1 MPSDPAEIL
10 SGVLLADSL
19 ILGLVI
25 GFFWAGVFVGRSLGY
40 PVGYGL
46 EALGLT
52 RPGSGYLAA
61 VWLGFLAGAGALIS
75 TIPLNLLSFF
85 VLERLGIST
94 ESTVQAPLMSGLQ
107 EWVGGN
113 PQTAIPATVFVI
125 VLFAPAV
132 EEIIFRGAIFGGL
145 RRLFAFLFGKLRE
158 GDKGKTGETGSF
170 VLAALASSV
179 AFAFLH
185 FEPVLLPALLVLA
198 AALCVLYRRT
208 GSLLPCF
215 VAHATFN
222 SFAVLILIL
231 MGLGALPPQV

>member
-1 MPSDPAEIL
+1 VPSDPAEIL

-25 GFFWAGVFVGRSLGY
+25 GFFWVGVFVGRSLGY

-61 VWLGFLAGAGALIS
+61 VWLGILAGAGALIS

-107 EWVGGN
+107 EWVGEN

-125 VLFAPAV
+125 VLFAPAA

-145 RRLFAFLFGKLRE
+145 RRLSAFLFGKLRE

-179 AFAFLH
+179 AFALLH

-208 GSLLPCF
+208 GSLLSCF

-231 MGLGALPPQV
+231 MGLGALPSQV

>member
-25 GFFWAGVFVGRSLGY
+25 GFFWAGVFVARRLGY
-40 PVGYGL
+40 PVSYGL

-61 VWLGFLAGAGALIS
+61 VRLGFLVGAGALIS

-85 VLERLGIST
+85 VLERLGFST
-94 ESTVQAPLMSGLQ
+94 ESTVQAPLMEGIQ
-107 EWVGGN
+107 GWIGEN

-132 EEIIFRGAIFGGL
+132 EEVIFRGAIFGGL
-145 RRLFAFLFGKLRE
+145 RRLSAFLLRRLRE
-158 GDKGKTGETGSF
+158 GDKGKTGETLSF

-179 AFAFLH
+179 AFALLH

-198 AALCVLYRRT
+198 VALCALFRRT
-208 GSLLPCF
+208 GSLLPCL

-231 MGLGALPPQV
+231 MGLGVLPTQI

>member
-1 MPSDPAEIL
+1 MPSDPVEIL

-25 GFFWAGVFVGRSLGY
+25 GFFWAGVLVARRLGY
-40 PVGYGL
+40 PARYRLG
-46 EALGLT
+46 ALGFA
-52 RPGSGYLAA
+52 RPSSGYLSA
-61 VWLGFLAGAGALIS
+61 VWLGMLAGAGALIS
-75 TIPLNLLSFF
+75 TIPLNLLSAFI
-85 VLERLGIST
+85 LGRLGAST
-94 ESTVQAPLMSGLQ
+94 ESTVQAPLMEGVQ
-107 EWVGGN
+107 GWVREN

-145 RRLFAFLFGKLRE
+145 RRLSAFLFGRLRE
-158 GDKGKTGETGSF
+158 GGKGKTGETVSF
-170 VLAALASSV
+170 VLAALASSA
-179 AFAFLH
+179 AFALLH
-185 FEPVLLPALLVLA
+185 FEPVLLPSLLVLA
-198 AALCVLYRRT
+198 VALCALYRHT

-231 MGLGALPPQV
+231 IGLGALPTQV

>member
-10 SGVLLADSL
+10 SAVLLADSL

-25 GFFWAGVFVGRSLGY
+25 GLFWAGVFVGRRVGY

-46 EALGLT
+46 EALGLA

-61 VWLGFLAGAGALIS
+61 VWLGFLTGVGALIS

-85 VLERLGIST
+85 VLERLGVST

-107 EWVGGN
+107 EWIGEN

-125 VLFAPAV
+125 VLFAPAA

-145 RRLFAFLFGKLRE
+145 RKLSAFLFGKLRE
-158 GDKGKTGETGSF
+158 GDKGKIGETGSF

-179 AFAFLH
+179 AFALLH

-222 SFAVLILIL
+222 SFAVLILVL